1 LKRSDFLRVES
12 ENMMVSNRSR
22 GWNSLYLLNT
32 TEYGS
37 GTRMDRQNKKQ
48 TKKNNSSDSKPVQ
61 MGLLRYIKLKL
72 IVKHCN

>member
-1 LKRSDFLRVES
+1 MVRNRLR
-12 ENMMVSNRSR
+12 NWNR
-22 GWNSLYLLNT
+22 LYLLNT

-48 TKKNNSSDSKPVQ
+48 SNKNNNSDPKPVQ
-61 MGLLRYIKLKL
+61 MGLLRYIKLEL